1 MITETKP
8 VLTSTTIVAIVTAV
22 IALLVAFGF
31 ELTNEQTAAI
41 LGLFGVLAPIAV
53 GIYSSRKTTPLVK
66 PEDEDGTPLVR
77 SDTGAPTIEQTR
89 SMKRG

>member
-1 MITETKP
+1 MNTETKP
-8 VLTSTTIVAIVTAV
+8 VLTSTTIVTIVTAV

-53 GIYSSRKTTPLVK
+53 GIYSSRKTTPLAA
-66 PEDEDGTPLVR
+66 PEDKDGTPLVR
-77 SDTGAPTIEQTR
+77 ASDGQVTNAQMR
-89 SMKRG
+89 SMLKK